1 MIWASDHQKVCLH
14 HKVHNTYC
22 RLRFFFSPQEHES
35 NAAVTDLELPTAPL
49 DSTNVADADM
59 FEEL

>member
-1 MIWASDHQKVCLH
+1 MLW
-14 HKVHNTYC
+14 TYV
-22 RLRFFFSPQEHES
+22 FFSLQEHES